1 LALFYLQFQNS
12 NSVAG
17 VEQASRDFIG
27 TSYGSKT
34 LKTQSS
40 NSEIL
45 ITAGFY
51 EPFTA
56 ANAIQALT
64 KVGFEDDDIG
74 MLGTLDGP
82 LTNLIGFCEAIGMP
96 LAHALYYQT
105 SFEDGGVLL
114 IVRARELSMRRTA
127 LAVLNE
133 QGGILPPTVH

>member
-1 LALFYLQFQNS
+1 MKLQS
-12 NSVAG
+12 C
-17 VEQASRDFIG
+17 D
-27 TSYGSKT
+27 
-34 LKTQSS
+34 
-40 NSEIL
+40 SEIL

-56 ANAIQALT
+56 ANAIQALNQ
-64 KVGFEDDDIG
+64 VGFEDGDIG
-74 MLGTLDGP
+74 MLGMLDGP
-82 LTNLIGFCEAIGMP
+82 VSNLTGICEAIGVP
-96 LAHALYYQT
+96 LAHALYYET

>member
-1 LALFYLQFQNS
+1 
-12 NSVAG
+12 
-17 VEQASRDFIG
+17 
-27 TSYGSKT
+27 

-64 KVGFEDDDIG
+64 KVGFADDDIG

>member
-1 LALFYLQFQNS
+1 LKLQS
-12 NSVAG
+12 C
-17 VEQASRDFIG
+17 
-27 TSYGSKT
+27 
-34 LKTQSS
+34 

-51 EPFTA
+51 EFFSA
-56 ANAIQALT
+56 ANAIEALNQ
-64 KVGFEDDDIG
+64 VGFEDGDIG
-74 MLGTLDGP
+74 MLGMLDGP
-82 LTNLIGFCEAIGMP
+82 VTGLTGICESIGMP

-133 QGGILPPTVH
+133 QGGILPPTIH

>member
-27 TSYGSKT
+27 TSYGSEP